1 MKKLV
6 VILSMALIG
15 MLMLV
20 STSSAQLLG
29 VSLTLP
35 DIFSNSTG
43 IYSYNA
49 TTGLYNSTAHAS
61 TITFDG
67 VNLIPIIG
75 GTYVVN
81 FLVNNAGNF
90 AGGVA
95 GDDLI
100 INGSFNYNN
109 QSYSGTLLTG
119 EVTAFGWQDVPNTTY
134 ALFDFSFNA
143 TGGALLPWYGLQ
155 SNLGGDVASSEISNF
170 ASDWTLNH
178 NGTKVKHDTA
188 PVPEPGS
195 MMLLGTG
202 LLGMIGYGKVRFGKK
217 A

>member
-1 MKKLV
+1 MKKLIV
-6 VILSMALIG
+6 VLCMALMG

-29 VSLTLP
+29 VNLGLP

-43 IYSYNA
+43 TYSYNA
-49 TTGLYNSTAHAS
+49 ATDLYSSIAHAV

-67 VNLIPIIG
+67 VNLIPITG
-75 GTYVVN
+75 GSYAVN
-81 FLVNNAGNF
+81 FLVNSAGNF

-95 GDDLI
+95 GNDLI
-100 INGSFNYNN
+100 ISGSFNYNN
-109 QSYSGTLLTG
+109 QNYSGTLLTG
-119 EVTAFGWQDVPNTTY
+119 EVTAFGWLDVPPTTY
-134 ALFDFSFNA
+134 SLFDFTFNC
-143 TGGALLPWYGLQ
+143 TGGALAPWYALYA
-155 SNLGGDVASSEISNF
+155 NLGGDVATSEISDFN
-170 ASDWTLNH
+170 SDWTVNH
-178 NGTKVKHDTA
+178 SGTKVKHDTA

-202 LLGMIGYGKVRFGKK
+202 LLGMIGYGKVRFGRK

>member
-15 MLMLV
+15 ILMLV
-20 STSSAQLLG
+20 SISSAQLLG
-29 VSLTLP
+29 VTLKLP
-35 DIFSNSTG
+35 DIFSNTTG
-43 IYSYNA
+43 TYSYNA
-49 TTGLYNSTAHAS
+49 TTGLYSSNAHAA

-67 VNLIPIIG
+67 VNLIPITG
-75 GTYVVN
+75 GTYAAN

-90 AGGVA
+90 VGGVA
-95 GDDLI
+95 GNDLV
-100 INGSFNYNN
+100 INGSFSYNN
-109 QSYSGTLLTG
+109 QIYSGTLLTG
-119 EVTAFGWQDVPNTTY
+119 EVTAFGWQNVPNTTY

-143 TGGALLPWYGLQ
+143 TGGALLPWYAP
-155 SNLGGDVASSEISNF
+155 SNYRGGDVASSEASNF
-170 ASDWTLNH
+170 TGNWTVNH
-178 NGTKVKHDTA
+178 SGTKVKHDTA